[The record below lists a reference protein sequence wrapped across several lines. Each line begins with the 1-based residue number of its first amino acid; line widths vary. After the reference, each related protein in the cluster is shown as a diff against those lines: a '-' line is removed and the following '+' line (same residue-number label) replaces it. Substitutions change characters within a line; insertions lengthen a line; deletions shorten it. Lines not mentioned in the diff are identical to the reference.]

1 MLLALLLLL
10 MLLLCSCLASLLYF
24 LCSPAPAPPADTST
38 ARQPHNSFIIRTGGV
53 QFAFHLFAVHNDE
66 GGCLTPKLL
75 GSFLGSFATVLCA
88 CTEEG
93 MEMAPEM
100 LRSVIS
106 AASETAVTSLLGGLF
121 DALHAVLC

>member
-1 MLLALLLLL
+1 M
-10 MLLLCSCLASLLYF
+10 
-24 LCSPAPAPPADTST
+24 
-38 ARQPHNSFIIRTGGV
+38 GE

-100 LRSVIS
+100 LRSVIA
-106 AASETAVTSLLGGLF
+106 AASSTAVTSLLG
-121 DALHAVLC
+121 AVAVAWRPFFSFFWHLVFLLVSYVSCDM

>member
-1 MLLALLLLL
+1 MAAF
-10 MLLLCSCLASLLYF
+10 SI
-24 LCSPAPAPPADTST
+24 TK
-38 ARQPHNSFIIRTGGV
+38 
-53 QFAFHLFAVHNDE
+53 QFAFHLFAMHNSE
-66 GGCLTPKLL
+66 GGYLTPKLL

-106 AASETAVTSLLGGLF
+106 AASSTAVTSLLGTVTVTNSF
-121 DALHAVLC
+121 RSD